1 MTLASLA
8 LLVGFQ
14 GPIQIPFRMAD
25 NAIVVDA
32 SINGKK
38 ASFMFDTGFSG
49 AVVLDNSINIGPS
62 TGTMTLRDFVGE
74 LQANTVKI
82 KTLVMSGTDVHREG
96 MQAVQQPLSGMSFG
110 YNTHVD
116 GIMGFEVIRDYVT
129 EINFEKSMFI
139 LHPKTVDITKRTP
152 DNARTFLAKM
162 LPTGHN
168 SIEMQ
173 AVTPSGKKM
182 NLALDTGNA
191 FYGTTHKDVLERV
204 GLWEAGRE
212 PKFMKL
218 SGVASGTVESFYMRM
233 KNVSIFGVPV
243 AESIWSIIDLPS
255 SSADGDGTIGFGF
268 LKHFNIV
275 IDYDR
280 RRVWLDN
287 FSGKVTDAESGSLG
301 ISATTNERTNRVQIV
316 RVAPSSP
323 AAEAGIKERDEIL
336 SVDGKEL
343 VKATYR
349 QVESLLEGVA
359 GSKVKLA
366 VSRAGVLM
374 RYELE
379 RKALVND

>member
-1 MTLASLA
+1 MSLVTLA
-8 LLVGFQ
+8 LLVGLQ
-14 GPIQIPFRMAD
+14 APIQIPFRLAD
-25 NAIVVDA
+25 DAIVVDA
-32 SINGKK
+32 QVNGKK
-38 ASFMFDTGFSG
+38 ATFMFDTGFSG
-49 AVVLDNSINIGPS
+49 TVVLDTTINIGPA

-74 LQANTVKI
+74 LEAKTVKV
-82 KTLVMSGTDVHREG
+82 KSLVLGNKDVHREG
-96 MQAVQQPLSGMSFG
+96 MEAVQQSMSGLSFG

-116 GIMGFEVIRDYVT
+116 GIMGFEVIRDYVA

-139 LHPKTVDITKRTP
+139 LHPKIVDITKRTP
-152 DNARTFLAKM
+152 DGKKSFLVRM

-168 SIEMQ
+168 SIELQ
-173 AVTPSGKKM
+173 AVTSAGKKM

-233 KNVSIFGVPV
+233 KDLTIFGVPV
-243 AESIWSIIDLPS
+243 ASSVWSIIDLPS

-280 RRVWLDN
+280 RRVWLEN
-287 FSGKVTDAESGSLG
+287 FSGKVTDPERGSVG

-323 AAEAGIKERDEIL
+323 AAEAGIKEGDQIL

-349 QVESLLEGVA
+349 QVEALLEGLA
-359 GSKVKLA
+359 GTKVKLA
-366 VSRAGVLM
+366 LSRSGALM
-374 RYELE
+374 RFDLE
-379 RKALVND
+379 RKALVNE